1 MLDNT
6 SKKTA
11 TNTQAN
17 KKLRSDKWLRLF
29 MRVGIPLGVISLAS
43 LWLGHLL
50 AHPVFGKLF
59 LVTLPLALIVGFSYN
74 IRYVMLAVREQR
86 KASEINK

>member
-1 MLDNT
+1 MSDNT
-6 SKKTA
+6 FKKTA
-11 TNTQAN
+11 ENSSDK

-29 MRVGIPLGVISLAS
+29 MKIGIPLGVISLAS

-50 AHPVFGKLF
+50 ANPVFGKLF
-59 LVTLPLALIVGFSYN
+59 LVTLPLALIIGFSYN